1 MTDVFRS
8 EILAVVMQQI
18 LDEPVLPTLFMR
30 TVSPDRFVVSTYENI
45 HTLLS
50 KVIQAVKT
58 YKSLTGFVSTTLL
71 SRLITKKI
79 WTTPPLWEGFIRC
92 AEIVAPQSCQVL
104 LQLPREQ
111 LRELV
116 AKQPRLRGPLREF
129 VQQKKGGNP
138 ARAAIYLEIIGE
150 DEPQASVA
158 VAALASAPA
167 PGTPQSSIPSAPA
180 TPTTAEPT

>member
-30 TVSPDRFVVSTYENI
+30 TVSSVRIYRPVQNRSYMY
-45 HTLLS
+45 S

-58 YKSLTGFVSTTLL
+58 YNSLKGFVSTTLL

-79 WTTPPLWEGFIRC
+79 WTIPRLWEGFMRC
-92 AEIVAPQSCQVL
+92 AEIVAPQSLQVL
-104 LQLPREQ
+104 LQLPKEQ
-111 LRELV
+111 LRDLV
-116 AKQPRLRGPLREF
+116 TKQPRLRGSLREF

-138 ARAAIYLEIIGE
+138 QRAALYLEIIGE
-150 DEPQASVA
+150 VEPQAGG
-158 VAALASAPA
+158 SAPASA
-167 PGTPQSSIPSAPA
+167 PGTPPPSIPSA
-180 TPTTAEPT
+180 TPTTAEPMPS

>member
-30 TVSPDRFVVSTYENI
+30 TVSFQRSLHAARTETLT
-45 HTLLS
+45 HTF
-50 KVIQAVKT
+50 KVIQAVRT
-58 YKSLTGFVSTTLL
+58 YKSLTGFVSATLL

-92 AEIVAPQSCQVL
+92 AEIVAPASFLVL
-104 LQLPREQ
+104 LQLPKEQ

-129 VQQKKGGNP
+129 VQKKGGNP
-138 ARAAIYLEIIGE
+138 ARAAVYLEIIGE
-150 DEPQASVA
+150 DEPQTGGSVP
-158 VAALASAPA
+158 ASASETLPPSLPPA
-167 PGTPQSSIPSAPA
+167 PAAPA
-180 TPTTAEPT
+180 TAEPMPS